1 MGAFGQRAVHGPPGA
16 QIPVARDRLA
26 RELTTPV
33 LAEIRIESLGAIS
46 LATAEFGR
54 GLTVLTGETGT
65 GKTMVVTGLHLLGGA
80 RADATRVRSG
90 AERAVVEGRFSTA
103 DLDDTAHLD
112 DLLDASGAERD
123 EDGSVIAL
131 RTVARDG
138 PSRAYLGGRSVPAKS
153 LSGFTAE
160 LLTLHGQNDQL
171 RLMRPEE
178 QRGALDRFAGTGP
191 TLERYRKLRDAWLS
205 AQRDL
210 IDRRNRAREL
220 VQETDRLKFALNEI
234 DTVDPRPGEDD
245 ALVADIVRLS
255 ELDTLREAAV
265 SAREALSAEDPD
277 GSGVSATDSLG
288 RARAALESTDDAALR
303 ALAAQLDEALT
314 VVVEVARELG
324 GFLDELP
331 VDASALESK
340 LARQAELR
348 TLTRK
353 YAADINGV
361 LRWAAQSR
369 ERLAQLDVSEEGLAA
384 LANRVDELSRELS
397 ATAVDLGKA
406 RRTAAKRLAKEVT
419 AELSALAMADAE
431 FAIDVTTDL
440 APDRDDPA
448 ALTVSFGPSGPMLAR
463 AGADGIDRVEF
474 GFAAHHGMTVLPLA
488 KSASGG
494 ELSRV
499 MLALEVVLAASR
511 KQSGGTTMVFD
522 EIDAGVGGWA
532 AVQIGRRLARLA
544 RTHQVIV
551 VTHLPQV
558 AAYADVHLVVY
569 SDVGSKGASGV
580 QRVTGDD
587 RVAELARML
596 AGLGESDS
604 GRAHAR
610 ELLDA
615 AQKYQT

>member
-1 MGAFGQRAVHGPPGA
+1 M
-16 QIPVARDRLA
+16 
-26 RELTTPV
+26 LT
-33 LAEIRIESLGAIS
+33 EIRIESLGAIS
-46 LATAEFGR
+46 AAVGEFGR

-90 AERAVVEGRFSTA
+90 SERAIVEGRFTTT
-103 DLDDTAHLD
+103 DLDDAAVAKLD
-112 DLLDASGAERD
+112 EALDASGAERD

-131 RTVARDG
+131 RSVSRDG

-153 LSGFTAE
+153 LGDFTAG

-178 QRGALDRFAGTGP
+178 QRGALDRFAKTGP
-191 TLERYRKLRDAWLS
+191 ALERYCKLRDAWLS
-205 AQRDL
+205 ARRDL
-210 IDRRNRAREL
+210 FDRRNRMREL
-220 VQETDRLKFALNEI
+220 ALEADRLNFALNEI
-234 DTVDPRPGEDD
+234 DAVDPQPGEDD
-245 ALVADIVRLS
+245 ALVADILRLS
-255 ELDTLREAAV
+255 ELDTLREAAAG
-265 SAREALSAEDPD
+265 ARAALSADDAD
-277 GSGVSATDSLG
+277 GLGGAGLSATDSLG
-288 RARAALESTDDAALR
+288 KARAALESTDDAKLL
-303 ALAAQLDEALT
+303 ALAGQIGEVLT
-314 VVVEVARELG
+314 VVADAAGELG

-353 YAADINGV
+353 YAADIDGV
-361 LRWAAQSR
+361 LSWARESR
-369 ERLAQLDVSEEGLAA
+369 ERLAQLDVSEEGLTA
-384 LANRVDELSRELS
+384 LAARADELAREL
-397 ATAVDLGKA
+397 AQAAVDLSNT
-406 RRTAAKRLAKEVT
+406 RRKVAKRLAKEVT
-419 AELSALAMADAE
+419 SELSGLAMTDAQ
-431 FAIDVTTDL
+431 FSIDVTIDV
-440 APDRDDPA
+440 AAEPDDPA
-448 ALTVSFGPSGPMLAR
+448 ALKLPSGELVR
-463 AGADGIDRVEF
+463 AGTDGVDQVEF
-474 GFAAHHGMTVLPLA
+474 GFAAHRGMDQLPLA

-511 KQSGGTTMVFD
+511 KESMGTTMVFD
-522 EIDAGVGGWA
+522 EVDAGVGGRA

-558 AAYADVHLVVY
+558 AAYADVHLVVHHA
-569 SDVGSKGASGV
+569 GPKGTSV
-580 QRVTGDD
+580 VRRLDGDE

-615 AQKYQT
+615 AQKDEI

>member
-1 MGAFGQRAVHGPPGA
+1 M
-16 QIPVARDRLA
+16 
-26 RELTTPV
+26 LT
-33 LAEIRIESLGAIS
+33 EIRIESLGAIS
-46 LATAEFGR
+46 VATAEFDR

-90 AERAVVEGRFSTA
+90 ADRAIVEGRFTTT
-103 DLDDTAHLD
+103 DLDDAAAAQLD
-112 DLLDASGAERD
+112 EMLDASGAERD

-131 RTVARDG
+131 RSVDREG

-153 LSGFTAE
+153 LSGFTTE

-178 QRGALDRFAGTGP
+178 QRGALDRFAEAGP
-191 TLERYRKLRDAWLS
+191 ALERYGKLRDAWLS
-205 AQRDL
+205 ARRDL
-210 IDRRNRAREL
+210 IDRHNRGREL
-220 VQETDRLKFALNEI
+220 AQEADRLKFALNEI
-234 DTVDPRPGEDD
+234 DTVDPQPGEDD
-245 ALVADIVRLS
+245 ALVADILRLS
-255 ELDTLREAAV
+255 ELDTLREAAAT
-265 SAREALSAEDPD
+265 ARAALSADEPD
-277 GSGVSATDSLG
+277 DADGLRQSAIDSLG
-288 RARAALESTDDAALR
+288 RARAALESADDATLR
-303 ALAAQLDEALT
+303 ALAGQIGEALT
-314 VVVEVARELG
+314 VVADASHELG

-340 LARQAELR
+340 LARQAQLR

-353 YAADINGV
+353 YAADIDGV
-361 LRWAAQSR
+361 LRWAHESR
-369 ERLAQLDVSEEGLAA
+369 ERLAQLDVSEEAVSA
-384 LANRVDELSRELS
+384 LERGVDELARELCE
-397 ATAVDLGKA
+397 AAVDLSKV
-406 RRTAAKRLAKEVT
+406 RRKAAKRLAKAVT

-431 FAIDVTTDL
+431 FTIDVTTDI
-440 APDRDDPA
+440 AAGKDDPA
-448 ALTVSFGPSGPMLAR
+448 TLTLPSGEPAR
-463 AGADGIDRVEF
+463 AGGDGVDQVEF
-474 GFAAHHGMTVLPLA
+474 GFAAHRGMTVLPLA

-499 MLALEVVLAASR
+499 MLALEVVLATSR
-511 KQSGGTTMVFD
+511 KMAAGATMVFD
-522 EIDAGVGGWA
+522 EVDAGVGGWA

-551 VTHLPQV
+551 VTHLAQV
-558 AAYADVHLVVY
+558 AAYADVHLVVH
-569 SDVGSKGASGV
+569 STGGKGASGV
-580 QRVTGDD
+580 RRVTDDD

-615 AQKYQT
+615 AQKDEI

>member
-1 MGAFGQRAVHGPPGA
+1 M
-16 QIPVARDRLA
+16 LN
-26 RELTTPV
+26 
-33 LAEIRIESLGAIS
+33 EIRIESLGAIS
-46 LATAEFGR
+46 VATAEFDR

-90 AERAVVEGRFSTA
+90 ADRAVVEGRFTTT
-103 DLDDTAHLD
+103 DLDDTVAAQLD
-112 DLLDASGAERD
+112 GMLDASGAERD

-131 RTVARDG
+131 RSVSRDG

-153 LSGFTAE
+153 LSGFTTE

-178 QRGALDRFAGTGP
+178 QRGALDRFAAAGP
-191 TLERYRKLRDAWLS
+191 ACERYRKLRDAWMS
-205 AQRDL
+205 ARRDL
-210 IDRRNRAREL
+210 VDRRDRAREL
-220 VQETDRLKFALNEI
+220 AQEADRLQFALNEI
-234 DTVDPRPGEDD
+234 DTVEPQAGEDD

-255 ELDTLREAAV
+255 ELDTLREAAAT
-265 SAREALSAEDPD
+265 ARAALSGMIDDADGPALSAI
-277 GSGVSATDSLG
+277 DSLG
-288 RARAALESTDDAALR
+288 RARAALESTDDAKLQ
-303 ALAAQLDEALT
+303 ALAEQIGEALT
-314 VVVEVARELG
+314 VVVDVGRELG
-324 GFLDELP
+324 DYLEELP

-340 LARQAELR
+340 LARQAQLR

-353 YAADINGV
+353 YAADIDGV
-361 LRWAAQSR
+361 LRWAAESR

-384 LANRVDELSRELS
+384 LQRRVDELAHEL
-397 ATAVDLGKA
+397 AQAAIDLSKV
-406 RRTAAKRLAKEVT
+406 RHKAAKRLAKEVT

-431 FAIDVTTDL
+431 FTIAVTTDL
-440 APDRDDPA
+440 MTGQDDPA
-448 ALTVSFGPSGPMLAR
+448 ALAVPSVPSGTMAR
-463 AGADGIDRVEF
+463 AGVDGIDQVEF
-474 GFAAHHGMTVLPLA
+474 GFAAHRGMTVLPLA

-499 MLALEVVLAASR
+499 MLALEVVLATTR
-511 KQSGGTTMVFD
+511 KQAAGTTMVFD
-522 EIDAGVGGWA
+522 EVDAGVGGWA

-558 AAYADVHLVVY
+558 AAYADVHLVVH
-569 SDVGSKGASGV
+569 STGRDGASGV
-580 QRVTGDD
+580 RRLTGDE

-615 AQKYQT
+615 AQKDEI